1 MAATTAADP
10 STDSSIDSDNSGGK
24 RKIKLLHQL
33 KQEIVELQNENKELR
48 AMAKKPSP
56 KLVAPAPAT
65 GKENASDC
73 APIITRS
80 KRLSVQSKSEPAAV
94 TKPTTKGKVT
104 RKPLDSIV
112 NTNKRVK
119 HI

>member
-1 MAATTAADP
+1 MAETTAADP
-10 STDSSIDSDNSGGK
+10 AADSSVDSDNSSGR

-48 AMAKKPSP
+48 AMIKKPSP
-56 KLVAPAPAT
+56 KLVAPVPAA

-73 APIITRS
+73 APIITRA
-80 KRLSVQSKSEPAAV
+80 KRSAVQSKVEPAAV
-94 TKPTTKGKVT
+94 VKATTKTKT
-104 RKPLDSIV
+104 ATKPLDSIV